1 MVVFDFL
8 DERVH
13 LSPVKGGLFLLVLLP
28 LLAEGAIYLPHLAD
42 LLMPWAKEKYDLL
55 PRKGLRTHG
64 TPQRPKTNSIATF
77 QQAVKDL
84 EDFLW
89 KRGW

>member
-13 LSPVKGGLFLLVLLP
+13 LSPVKGAFFSLVLLP

-42 LLMPWAKEKYDLL
+42 LLMPQAKEKYDLL
-55 PRKGLRTHG
+55 PEKGLWTYG
-64 TPQRPKTNSIATF
+64 TPQ
-77 QQAVKDL
+77 
-84 EDFLW
+84 
-89 KRGW
+89 

>member
-1 MVVFDFL
+1 MVAFDFL

-13 LSPVKGGLFLLVLLP
+13 FPPVKGGLFSLV

-42 LLMPWAKEKYDLL
+42 LLMPWAKKEYNLL

-64 TPQRPKTNSIATF
+64 TPQRPKKNSIATF

-84 EDFLW
+84 QDFLW